1 MKQFS
6 PDIQKFL
13 QDEFPDYANRDF
25 EQMSLEELKQ
35 LRDKVSE
42 TRDLFFLEELFHIA
56 FLRL

>member
-6 PDIQKFL
+6 PEIQKFL

-35 LRDKVSE
+35 FSLMVSYKRQE
-42 TRDLFFLEELFHIA
+42 
-56 FLRL
+56 